1 MLDTRLFPP
10 DFRGKYPHMFP
21 RDIAVW
27 ERFLDKYGELYE
39 GFYYDVICG
48 KEVKMHPNWEDPY
61 RKDAY
66 ILSKLRI
73 DAVGEKSNGID
84 IIEVKPRG
92 TMGSMGQLLTYKEH
106 YTAEWHPTPARAGGR
121 GAATAEKPPPQGG
134 GGGAGPGAATSR
146 FPESGRGPPQ
156 IVR

>member
-39 GFYYDVICG
+39 GFYYDVIFG

-73 DAVGEKSNGID
+73 DAVGEKSDGID

-92 TMGSMGQLLTYKEH
+92 TMGSMGQLLTYKDT
-106 YTAEWHPTPARAGGR
+106 YTAEWHPQRPVRMVLVV
-121 GAATAEKPPPQGG
+121 AEIDPNIISLTEKQGILY
-134 GGGAGPGAATSR
+134 
-146 FPESGRGPPQ
+146 
-156 IVR
+156 IVV

>member
-1 MLDTRLFPP
+1 
-10 DFRGKYPHMFP
+10 MFP

-73 DAVGEKSNGID
+73 DAVGEKSDGID

-106 YTAEWHPTPARAGGR
+106 YTAEWHPQRPVRMVLVV
-121 GAATAEKPPPQGG
+121 AEIDPNIISLTEKYG
-134 GGGAGPGAATSR
+134 
-146 FPESGRGPPQ
+146 
-156 IVR
+156 IVYIVV

>member
-73 DAVGEKSNGID
+73 DAVGEKSDGID

-106 YTAEWHPTPARAGGR
+106 YTAEWHPQRPVRMVLVV
-121 GAATAEKPPPQGG
+121 AEIDPNIISLTEKYG
-134 GGGAGPGAATSR
+134 
-146 FPESGRGPPQ
+146 
-156 IVR
+156 IVYIVV